1 MLRFAPKKSSSRKGP
16 RRKGPRWKAPLEGQE
31 QAAHRAL
38 TDFARFCL
46 SCHCRAAT
54 KTEGGLGQEA
64 TFKVD

>member
-16 RRKGPRWKAPLEGQE
+16 RWKAPLEGEE

-54 KTEGGLGQEA
+54 KTESGLSQEE